1 MAGIT
6 INIDPVITHLGSFSL
21 RWYSLIIIVAVIAA
35 LYWSWREARR
45 LGLNADAVTTL
56 ALWGI
61 PGGIIG
67 SRLVHVVDNWDYYS
81 QNLGK
86 IIGGEG
92 QAIYGAVLGGALA
105 AWIGS
110 RVHRIPFAKFA
121 DVMAPG
127 VIIAQAIGRLAN
139 IINGDATGKATDL
152 PWAFTY
158 TNANTYAPIGVST
171 HPSPVYEIIWDL
183 IVLGI
188 VLRLRG
194 KLRPD
199 GALFVFY
206 LALYS
211 VGRFFVTFTRVNIE
225 SSWFFGLVQA
235 QIIAL
240 VVFLVAV
247 PWLVLRA
254 KWVKKETPA
263 TPETPAS

>member
-6 INIDPVITHLGSFSL
+6 INIDPVLFRVGNFSL
-21 RWYSLIIIVAVIAA
+21 RWYSLIIIVAVLAA
-35 LYWSWREARR
+35 LYWSWREAKR
-45 LGLNADAVTTL
+45 LGLSSDAVTTL
-56 ALWGI
+56 ALWGV

-67 SRLVHVVDNWDYYS
+67 SRLVHVVDQLDYYIV
-81 QNLGK
+81 NPAK

-92 QAIYGAVLGGALA
+92 QAIYGAILGGALA

-110 RVHRIPFAKFA
+110 RVHRIPFAKFV

-127 VIIAQAIGRLAN
+127 LIIAQAIGRLAN
-139 IINGDATGKATDL
+139 IVNGDAAGKPTGL

-158 TNANTYAPIGVST
+158 TNPNTYAPLGVAT
-171 HPSPVYEIIWDL
+171 QPSPVYEIIWDL

-199 GALFVFY
+199 GALFIFY

-211 VGRFFVTFTRVNIE
+211 VGRFFVTFTRVNTPSE
-225 SSWFFGLVQA
+225 WFFGLVQA

-240 VVFLVAV
+240 VVLLVAV
-247 PWLVLRA
+247 PWLVVRA
-254 KWVKKETPA
+254 RWVKRE
-263 TPETPAS
+263 ASGG

>member
-6 INIDPVITHLGSFSL
+6 INIDPVIFRVGNFSL
-21 RWYSLIIIVAVIAA
+21 RWYSLIIIMAVLAA
-35 LYWSWREARR
+35 LYFSWREARR
-45 LGLNADAVTTL
+45 LGLKPDAVTNL

-67 SRLVHVVDNWDYYS
+67 SRLVHVIDNLSYYLA
-81 QNLGK
+81 NPGK

-92 QAIYGAVLGGALA
+92 QAIYGAILGGALA

-110 RVHRIPFAKFA
+110 KVHRIPFRKFV
-121 DVMAPG
+121 DLFAPG
-127 VIIAQAIGRLAN
+127 LIIAQAIGRLAN
-139 IINGDATGKATDL
+139 IVNGDATGKPTDL

-158 TNANTYAPIGVST
+158 TNSDTYAPQGVPT

-194 KLRPD
+194 RLRPD
-199 GALFVFY
+199 GSLFVLY

-211 VGRFFVTFTRVNIE
+211 VGRFLITFTRVNE
-225 SSWFFGLVQA
+225 PWRWGLVQA

-240 VVFLVAV
+240 VILLVAV
-247 PWLVLRA
+247 PWLVARA
-254 KWVKKETPA
+254 RWVKKEA
-263 TPETPAS
+263 LGS

>member
-6 INIDPVITHLGSFSL
+6 INIDPVIFRVGNFSL
-21 RWYSLIIIVAVIAA
+21 RWYSLIIIMAVLAA
-35 LYWSWREARR
+35 LYFSWREARR
-45 LGLNADAVTTL
+45 LGLKPDAVTNL

-67 SRLVHVVDNWDYYS
+67 SRLVHVIDQLDYYLA
-81 QNLGK
+81 NPGK

-92 QAIYGAVLGGALA
+92 QAIYGAILGGALA

-110 RVHRIPFAKFA
+110 KVHRIPFAKFA
-121 DVMAPG
+121 DLFAPG
-127 VIIAQAIGRLAN
+127 LIIAQAIGRLAN
-139 IINGDATGKATDL
+139 IVNGDAAGKPTGL

-158 TNANTYAPIGVST
+158 TNPNTYAPWGVAT

-194 KLRPD
+194 RLRPD

-211 VGRFFVTFTRVNIE
+211 VGRFFITFTRVNIRSE
-225 SSWFFGLVQA
+225 WFFGLVQA

-240 VVFLVAV
+240 LVFLVAV

-254 KWVKKETPA
+254 HWVKKET
-263 TPETPAS
+263 SGS